1 MTRPCPACIAL
12 IGLPAAFA
20 LGCIPSARLV
30 ARAVGGADIL
40 DSGDGKPGAANVAR
54 TLGWKPGAAT
64 LGIDLVK
71 GSAAVGT
78 ARALGAGP
86 HVAGALALTPVAAH
100 VAVVRGRGAAA
111 ALGAALAL
119 DPLATAAVLPAVV
132 GGALTKRAAVGA
144 MVAALGLPV
153 ASLALGHRCR
163 AVWATGLPAIMAYAR
178 LRGSDGAA
186 GARDPRV
193 AWERFWFD
201 REPVTPEQPAV
212 APQEAAV
219 ANGAATPEEPAIAPD
234 GPADAPGGA
243 TAGLGS

>member
-1 MTRPCPACIAL
+1 MTRPCPARIAL

-20 LGCIPSARLV
+20 LGCIPSARLI
-30 ARAVGGADIL
+30 ARAVGAAGIL
-40 DSGDGKPGAANVAR
+40 DTGDGKPGAANVAR

-86 HVAGALALTPVAAH
+86 HVSGALALAPVAAH
-100 VAVVRGRGAAA
+100 VAVVRGRGAAT

-132 GGALTKRAAVGA
+132 GGALTRRAAVGA

-163 AVWATGLPAIMAYAR
+163 AVWAAGLPAILAYAR

-186 GARDPRV
+186 AACDPRV

-201 REPVTPEQPAV
+201 REPETEAV
-212 APQEAAV
+212 AANVAA
-219 ANGAATPEEPAIAPD
+219 APASEPGAA
-234 GPADAPGGA
+234 PADQV
-243 TAGLGS
+243 S